1 MATDLGKAYV
11 QIVPSAKGI
20 GSAISSELNGEAS
33 SAGTSAGFSIAGAIK
48 KVIIAAGIGTTIKNA
63 LEAGG
68 NLQQSFGG
76 LETLYGDAA
85 DAAKKYAY
93 EAAAAG
99 ISANDYAEQAV
110 SFGAALK
117 AAYGDDAKAAEAANL
132 AILDMADNSAK
143 MGTDLAS
150 IQTAYQGFA
159 KQNYTMLDNLKLGY
173 GGTKSEMQRLLA
185 DATKLTGVKY
195 DINNLGDV
203 YSAIHAIQE
212 NLGLTGVAA
221 QEASTTFSG
230 SLGAMKAA
238 GENLLANLTLG
249 EDIGPSLQV
258 LSKTVQTFVFGNLV
272 PMLGNI
278 AKGLPDLISGLSGM
292 LIQGLNIVSNN
303 AGEIVNVGIEIVT
316 SLVEAIVEAAPYLIE
331 AAFSLVEAL
340 GTALFETDWMSIGQ
354 ELLTTLQG
362 SISTAAGEILGNDFS
377 TVEGFITGI
386 RTFIGDAIE
395 GGIELI
401 TNVVNG
407 IMEALPGLI
416 TTAGELVTQF
426 ASYIVQQWPIIWQ
439 AGADLI
445 LNIVQGITSALPNIT
460 SAALTAFNTFTT
472 EMSNVLPNI
481 LETGVN
487 ILTELVTGILE
498 ALPELITAAG
508 QIITEFTGYVL
519 ENLPAII
526 DLGIQLL
533 GNLIDGIIQTL
544 PDIIT
549 AVAEVIAQFCAT
561 VAENL
566 PSILEQ
572 GLTLL
577 GEFIAG
583 IISGIPD
590 FLLAIGDLIET
601 FVTAFGEYDW
611 ATLGNNIVQ
620 GIINGLKNMVDSL
633 VEAVQELAS
642 WIWDGIC
649 DFFGIASP
657 AKLLVWAGEM
667 LDEGLAKGINDNAD
681 LVDDA
686 ISDLNE
692 RASAELTLAPEYG
705 EVNASAMTTD
715 EKLDTLLNLLTEYLP
730 MMGQN
735 VSVTLEGDAEG
746 LFNAVRAQNKIYTKM
761 NGESAFA

>member
-48 KVIIAAGIGTTIKNA
+48 KVIVAAGIGTTIKNA

-76 LETLYGDAA
+76 LDTLYGDAA
-85 DAAKKYAY
+85 AAAKKYAY

-117 AAYGDDAKAAEAANL
+117 AAYGDDAKAAEAANI
-132 AILDMADNSAK
+132 AIMDMADNSAK
-143 MGTDLAS
+143 MGTDIAS

-173 GGTKSEMQRLLA
+173 GGTKSEMERLLA
-185 DATKLTGVKY
+185 DAEKLTGVKY

-221 QEASTTFSG
+221 EEASTTFSG

-303 AGEIVNVGIEIVT
+303 ASDIVSIGIDIVT
-316 SLVEAIVEAAPYLIE
+316 SLVTAIVEAAPYLVE

-340 GTALFETDWMSIGQ
+340 GTALFETDWAAIGQ
-354 ELLTTLQG
+354 DLLTSLQE

-377 TVEGFITGI
+377 TVEGFITGVQ
-386 RTFIGDAIE
+386 TFAGEAIQ

-401 TNVVNG
+401 TGVVNG
-407 IMEALPGLI
+407 ILEAIPGLI
-416 TTAGELVTQF
+416 STAGDLVTQF
-426 ASYIVQQWPIIWQ
+426 SSYIVQQWPIIWQ

-472 EMSNVLPNI
+472 EMSNVLPNV
-481 LETGVN
+481 LEMGVN
-487 ILTELVTGILE
+487 ILIELVSGILE
-498 ALPELITAAG
+498 ALPDLILAAG
-508 QIITEFTGYVL
+508 EIITSFTGYVL

-526 DLGIQLL
+526 DLGIELL

-544 PDIIT
+544 PDIVT
-549 AVAEVIAQFCAT
+549 AVAEVLAQFCAT

-566 PSILEQ
+566 PTILEQ

-601 FVTAFGEYDW
+601 FVNAFGEYDW
-611 ATLGNNIVQ
+611 ATLGSNIIT
-620 GIINGLKNMVDSL
+620 GLINGLKNMGDAL
-633 VEAVQELAS
+633 IEAVMDLGD
-642 WIWDGIC
+642 WIWDAIC
-649 DFFGIASP
+649 DYFGIASP
-657 AKLLVWAGEM
+657 SKLAAWAGEM
-667 LDEGLAKGINDNAD
+667 IDEGFANGINDNAD
-681 LVDDA
+681 LVNDA

-692 RASAELTLAPEYG
+692 RASAELTVAPEYG
-705 EVNASAMTTD
+705 EVNASAMTT
-715 EKLDTLLNLLTEYLP
+715 EGKLDALLTLLSDYLP
-730 MMGQN
+730 TMGQN
-735 VSVTLEGDAEG
+735 VNVTLEGDAEG
-746 LFNAVRAQNKIYTKM
+746 LFNVMRAQNRIYTKM